1 LRLYGIPG
9 SGKTILA
16 SFIIEEVKRFCNT
29 SALNRTGWAYYYFW
43 YKREKDEVPQ
53 FLRWVINQLC
63 RQSKYI
69 PTKVHAIHN
78 DGCEPTIASL
88 VAALTAV
95 LGRFQRVYLVLDA
108 LDESSNRPRLLD
120 MLIKIFSD
128 NGFKKIKILTT
139 SRKEFDIE
147 SALKDISVSIS
158 LDNHWVNEDI
168 RLYIRNHLRNDRRL
182 GRWPEEL
189 REEIEKA
196 LVGGAQGMYVHTKT

>member
-1 LRLYGIPG
+1 M
-9 SGKTILA
+9 
-16 SFIIEEVKRFCNT
+16 
-29 SALNRTGWAYYYFW
+29 
-43 YKREKDEVPQ
+43 
-53 FLRWVINQLC
+53 INQLC

-78 DGCEPTIASL
+78 DGGEPTIASL

-120 MLIKIFSD
+120 MLIRIFSD

-196 LVGGAQGMYVHTKT
+196 LVGGVQGMYVHTKT